1 MRRAEAAAGMG
12 WAALTLLGGCAR
24 PPPRLDVRVDSELAW
39 GFGER
44 VQSVVLHVRR
54 GGVGGAWS
62 RMHTTGLAA
71 VPVSVALLGSEG
83 EAGAPV
89 WVEALGCG
97 SPDGCTAATALV
109 AQRAVG
115 RFARGPGQAELS
127 LRLMALCVGVP
138 CADDQ
143 RCSAWGAC
151 EPLSGAGTVAAS
163 VAARGPWC
171 PAGMRLIPAG
181 MFQMGS
187 ESADDLRAR
196 PLHGVRLGA
205 FCLDEV
211 AVTVAAYRAC
221 VASTV
226 CAAPGT
232 EDRCHWGVPGREQL
246 PVNCVDWSQAR
257 AFCQRRTA
265 DLPTEAQ
272 WEYVARAHPPEPVS
286 DVAEWTLDWFAP
298 YGGAADSYVVDP
310 LGPMTGSERVYRGDP
325 ATGAARAARRGSGPP
340 TSRSAGVGLRCARA
354 PLL

>member
-1 MRRAEAAAGMG
+1 MG
-12 WAALTLLGGCAR
+12 CAALALLGGGGCAR
-24 PPPRLDVRVDSELAW
+24 PPPRLDVRVDSEIAW
-39 GFGER
+39 GPGER

-71 VPVSVALLGSEG
+71 VPLSVALVGSEG

-97 SPDGCTAATALV
+97 GTAACTAATALV

-115 RFARGPGQAELS
+115 RFARAPAREELS
-127 LRLMALCVGVP
+127 LRLMTLCAGVP
-138 CADDQ
+138 CASDQ
-143 RCSAWGAC
+143 RCTARGAC
-151 EPLSGAGTVAAS
+151 EPVSGAAAAPVAE
-163 VAARGPWC
+163 RGPWC

-181 MFQMGS
+181 MFLMGS
-187 ESADDLRAR
+187 ERADDLRSR

-211 AVTVAAYRAC
+211 AVTVAAYGAC

-232 EDRCHWGVPGREQL
+232 GPRCRWGVPGREQL

-257 AFCQRRTA
+257 AFCQRRSA

-272 WEYVARAHPPEPVS
+272 WEYVARAHPPEPAS

-310 LGPMTGSERVYRGDP
+310 PGAMTGSERVYRGAP
-325 ATGAARAARRGSGPP
+325 GSAAHAALRGSGPP
-340 TSRSAGVGLRCARA
+340 TLRSAEVGLRCARA